1 MTPEAT
7 PQPRRAGRPG
17 AISSIGLT
25 GAPSTAS
32 PVAPV
37 VPQQAPEPAAPPV
50 EVTVTPRRRD
60 VTKSQG
66 TSSTRIRPG
75 SPPRATAE
83 TTVSYTLRLD
93 RRESMDIDRLGID
106 LRYETG
112 RRTLDRSEVIRTL
125 LRLASTDSKVREALV
140 AELIAQDVTTS

>member
-1 MTPEAT
+1 VTS
-7 PQPRRAGRPG
+7 QPRRAGRPG

-37 VPQQAPEPAAPPV
+37 VPQQSPEPAAPPAEAV
-50 EVTVTPRRRD
+50 VTPRRRD
-60 VTKSQG
+60 VTSSRQ
-66 TSSTRIRPG
+66 TSPARIRPG
-75 SPPRATAE
+75 SPPKATAD

-93 RRESMDIDRLGID
+93 RRESMDIDRLGLD

-125 LRLASTDSKVREALV
+125 LRLASTDKQVRAALV
-140 AELIAQDVTTS
+140 AELTAQDVTTS

>member
-1 MTPEAT
+1 MTS
-7 PQPRRAGRPG
+7 QPRRAGRPG

-32 PVAPV
+32 PVAPA
-37 VPQQAPEPAAPPV
+37 VPQQQNPEPAAPPV
-50 EVTVTPRRRD
+50 AEAIVTPRRRD
-60 VTKSQG
+60 VTSP
-66 TSSTRIRPG
+66 SPASTRIRPG
-75 SPPRATAE
+75 SPPKATAD

-93 RRESMDIDRLGID
+93 QRESMDIDRLGID

-125 LRLASTDSKVREALV
+125 LRLASTDPKVREVLV
-140 AELIAQDVTTS
+140 AELIARDVTTS